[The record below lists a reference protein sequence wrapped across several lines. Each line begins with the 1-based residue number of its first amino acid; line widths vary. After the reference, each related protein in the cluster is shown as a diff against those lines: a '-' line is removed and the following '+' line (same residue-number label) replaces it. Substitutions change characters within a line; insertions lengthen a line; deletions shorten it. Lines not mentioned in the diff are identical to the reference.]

1 MNKPKSQK
9 QHTEHAVSDK
19 KDRLAKALRE
29 NLLKRKSQKRGR
41 DTNVD
46 QSASKY
52 PKADKPNHSKGE
64 PEHG

>member
-9 QHTEHAVSDK
+9 QHTEHPASDK

-29 NLLKRKSQKRGR
+29 NLLKRKLQKRGR
-41 DTNVD
+41 DTNMG
-46 QSASKY
+46 QSASKHL
-52 PKADKPNHSKGE
+52 KADKPHHSKGE